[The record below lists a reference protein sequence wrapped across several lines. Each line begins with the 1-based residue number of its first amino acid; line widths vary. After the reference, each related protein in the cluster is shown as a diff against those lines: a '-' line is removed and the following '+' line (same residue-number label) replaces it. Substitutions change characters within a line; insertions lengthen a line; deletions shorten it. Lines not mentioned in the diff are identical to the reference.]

1 MSNSRIICGELKS
14 VSEAVVAYFE
24 ALSLHLPGET
34 KENYETAV
42 STADLRAKISNR
54 DLPNVK

>member
-1 MSNSRIICGELKS
+1 